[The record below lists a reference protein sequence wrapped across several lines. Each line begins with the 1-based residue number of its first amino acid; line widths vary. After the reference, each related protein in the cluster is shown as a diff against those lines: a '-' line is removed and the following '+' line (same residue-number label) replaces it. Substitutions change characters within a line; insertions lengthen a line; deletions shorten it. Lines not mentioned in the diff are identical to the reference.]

1 MAFLKHKILF
11 KFLIFTEMKKFIY
24 SFAVIAALGL
34 VACGG
39 NKNEEAAAEEP
50 VVEEAAAVV
59 EETVTETP
67 DSLNCCNGDSC
78 TAETPAP
85 EAAPAE

>member
-1 MAFLKHKILF
+1 
-11 KFLIFTEMKKFIY
+11 MKKFIY

-39 NKNEEAAAEEP
+39 SKTEAPAAEET
-50 VVEEAAAVV
+50 VEEAAAVV
-59 EETVTETP
+59 EETVEAVVDTT
-67 DSLNCCNGDSC
+67 NACCGDSC
-78 TAETPAP
+78 NAEVAAP